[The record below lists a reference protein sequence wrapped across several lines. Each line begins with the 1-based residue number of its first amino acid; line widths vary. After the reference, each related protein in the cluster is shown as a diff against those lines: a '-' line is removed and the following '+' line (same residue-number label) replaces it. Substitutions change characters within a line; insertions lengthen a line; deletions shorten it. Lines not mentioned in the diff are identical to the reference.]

1 MKIGFANE
9 NIEKLLS
16 KFTHNRPK
24 FYFSILPTDPKPD
37 KKCSQRDFFGPSS
50 FKKARFGSKIPNWE
64 SYTTTRINVIG
75 LDRKDPKTASLLSQ
89 CNRMS
94 GNC

>member
-1 MKIGFANE
+1 MKIGFVNE
-9 NIEKLLS
+9 SMEKLLS

-50 FKKARFGSKIPNWE
+50 FKKARFGSISLRSLIGKVTPPPELMLLDWTE
-64 SYTTTRINVIG
+64 KTLKLHHCCHSVIE
-75 LDRKDPKTASLLSQ
+75 
-89 CNRMS
+89 
-94 GNC
+94 